1 MLKIFR
7 HKQFVSLTYLIIRM
21 TKTAPNFYK
30 QLIDSFPFEPTETQN
45 ILLLQLSD
53 FIFDKNS
60 KGLFLLKGYAG
71 TGKTSTISTVVTNLC
86 KTGKKSVMLAPTGRA
101 AKVISNYANRPAYTI
116 HKKIY
121 HPRKAKNGGVNFVLQ
136 TNKHTNTFFIVD
148 EASMISDAT
157 SNSKLFEN
165 GSLLDD
171 LISYVYSG
179 IGCKLILVGDTAQ
192 LPPVRL
198 DMSPALNADKL
209 ALNYD
214 KEVVELELNE
224 VMRQHSDSG
233 ILVNATELR
242 LLLSGNYFSEFKFQT
257 GFPDVIRLVD
267 GYDIEDAITTAYDS
281 DGVEDTAFIVRSN
294 KRANQYNQQIRSKI
308 RGQENEISTGD
319 FVMVVKNNYFW
330 LSDSSDAGFIAN
342 GDICEIMAIRS
353 TKELYGF
360 RFAEVTIR
368 MIDYKNQQPFDTVI
382 LLDTLTSETPSLSY
396 EDSNRLYQEVA
407 KDFEDEKSNYKKLLS
422 IKKNKYFNALQ
433 VKFSYAMTC
442 HKSQGG
448 QWKTVFIEQPYL
460 PEGPNKEYLRWLYTA
475 VTRAQEKLYLIGFKD
490 DFFEDN

>member
-1 MLKIFR
+1 MIKSSSDFYREL
-7 HKQFVSLTYLIIRM
+7 V
-21 TKTAPNFYK
+21 KT
-30 QLIDSFPFEPTETQN
+30 FPFEPTQTQD
-45 ILLLQLSD
+45 LLLNQLSE
-53 FIFDKNS
+53 FIFDDNPS
-60 KGLFLLKGYAG
+60 GLFLLKGYAG
-71 TGKTSTISTVVTNLC
+71 TGKTTSISSIVKSLW

-101 AKVISNYANRPAYTI
+101 AKVISNYANRQAFTI

-121 HPRKAKNGGVNFVLQ
+121 HPKKAKNGGVNFVMQ

-148 EASMISDAT
+148 EASMISDAV

-179 IGCKLILVGDTAQ
+179 KGCKLIFIGDTAQ
-192 LPPVRL
+192 LPPVKL
-198 DMSPALNADKL
+198 DMSPALNPDKL
-209 ALNYD
+209 SLNYNKD
-214 KEVVELELNE
+214 VVELELNE
-224 VMRQHSDSG
+224 VMRQHSNSG
-233 ILVNATELR
+233 ILINATELR
-242 LLLSGNYFSEFKFQT
+242 MLLSGNSFFDFKFSLD
-257 GFPDVIRLVD
+257 FPDIIRLVD
-267 GYDIEDAITTAYDS
+267 GYDIQDAITVAYDN

-330 LSDSSDAGFIAN
+330 LNETSEAGFIAN
-342 GDICEIMAIRS
+342 GDICEILEIRN

-360 RFAEVTIR
+360 RFADVKIR
-368 MIDYKNQQPFDTVI
+368 MIDYKNQRPFDTVI

-448 QWKTVFIEQPYL
+448 QWNTVFIEQPYL
-460 PEGPNKEYLRWLYTA
+460 PEGPSREYLRWLYTA
-475 VTRAQEKLYLIGFKD
+475 VTRAQEKLYLIGFSND
-490 DFFEDN
+490 AFEE

>member
-1 MLKIFR
+1 
-7 HKQFVSLTYLIIRM
+7 M

-71 TGKTSTISTVVTNLC
+71 TGKTSTISTVVTNLW
-86 KTGKKSVMLAPTGRA
+86 KAGKKSVMLAPTGRA
-101 AKVISNYANRPAYTI
+101 AKVISNYASRPAYTI

-121 HPRKAKNGGVNFVLQ
+121 HPKKAKNGGVNFVLQ

-148 EASMISDAT
+148 EASMISDAS

-209 ALNYD
+209 ALNYN

-242 LLLSGNYFSEFKFQT
+242 LLLSGNYFSEFKFQL

-319 FVMVVKNNYFW
+319 FVMIVKNNYFW

-342 GDICEIMAIRS
+342 GDICEIMAIRN

-475 VTRAQEKLYLIGFKD
+475 VTRAQEKLYLIGFND
-490 DFFEDN
+490 DFFEDI